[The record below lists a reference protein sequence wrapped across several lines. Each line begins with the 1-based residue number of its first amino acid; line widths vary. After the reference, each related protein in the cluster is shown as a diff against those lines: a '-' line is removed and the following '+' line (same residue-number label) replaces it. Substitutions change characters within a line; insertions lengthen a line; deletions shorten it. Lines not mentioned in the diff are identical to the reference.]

1 MGQYISKYLWSE
13 NLEMFNAYNFYQNII
28 PNKNGCANPTFFRLL
43 SKLKFEFNE
52 KTILEIGFNN
62 GKDLLECEN
71 RGANIYGLEIN
82 KNALENSCFKKKA
95 NIKFSKAGEDKI
107 PFNKKFDL
115 IYSIGTVCYLNRDQL
130 CFFFEDLGENVKN
143 DGLIIIQIP
152 ENDIFLENNNLSENL
167 NLAVFQKSKFKR
179 IDSLNNPY
187 RFIESKEIIE
197 TANLNNLKFIC
208 SKRVIES
215 HDLFEKQ
222 FRIER
227 FFVFNKHL

>member
-1 MGQYISKYLWSE
+1 MLD
-13 NLEMFNAYNFYQNII
+13 AYDYYQNII
-28 PNKNGCANPTFFRLL
+28 PNKNGCANPSFFRLL
-43 SKLKFEFNE
+43 NKLKFELYE

-62 GKDLLECEN
+62 GKDLIECEK
-71 RGANIYGLEIN
+71 RGAYIYGLEIN
-82 KNALENSCFKKKA
+82 KNALENPCFKKKA

-107 PFNKKFDL
+107 PFDKNFDL

-130 CFFFEDLGENVKN
+130 CFFFEDLGDNLKK

-152 ENDIFLENNNLSENL
+152 ENDIFIENTNLNENL
-167 NLAVFQKSKFKR
+167 NLEVFQKSEFKR

-197 TANLNNLKFIC
+197 TANLNNLKFIG
-208 SKRVIES
+208 SKRIFES
-215 HDLFEKQ
+215 HDLFEKH

-227 FFVFNKHL
+227 FFIFNKHL